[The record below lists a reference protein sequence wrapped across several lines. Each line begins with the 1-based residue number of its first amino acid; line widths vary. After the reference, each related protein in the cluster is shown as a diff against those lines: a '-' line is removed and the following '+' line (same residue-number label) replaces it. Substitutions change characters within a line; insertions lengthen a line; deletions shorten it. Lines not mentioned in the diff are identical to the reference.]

1 MCWFVAL
8 AILILIA
15 LLPLGVSAEYSSD
28 GALVKLCIGPFRYT
42 LYPAQKKK
50 PKEKKPRKENNK
62 PQGKNVSGQPQQK
75 SGGKLSD
82 FYPLIDTALAFLDA
96 LRRKIRV
103 NRLDLVL
110 TLAGDDPCDLAQNY
124 GRAWAALG
132 NLWPR
137 LEEFFVIRK
146 RNVQVQCDFTADT
159 TRIYA
164 NIHVTLTVARLLGLL
179 GRYGVR
185 ALKQYLNIKK
195 GGATI

>member
-1 MCWFVAL
+1 MGWLIAL
-8 AILILIA
+8 AILTLIA
-15 LLPLGVSAEYSSD
+15 LLPLGVSAQFASD
-28 GALVKLCIGPFRYT
+28 GAWVKLCIGPFRYA

-50 PKEKKPRKENNK
+50 PKEKKNPKEK
-62 PQGKNVSGQPQQK
+62 PKAQGGDASGQPQPK

-124 GRAWAALG
+124 GKAWAALG

-164 NIHVTLTVARLLGLL
+164 HIHVTLTVARLLGLL

-195 GGATI
+195 GGATV